1 MVLIFMKTLPVRD
14 EWVGL
19 FFFKKNNKKERR
31 SSFNFLKLI

>member
-19 FFFKKNNKKERR
+19 FFFKKNNKKGA
-31 SSFNFLKLI
+31 

>member
-1 MVLIFMKTLPVRD
+1 MKTLPVRD

-19 FFFKKNNKKERR
+19 FFEKRIIKKERK

>member
-19 FFFKKNNKKERR
+19 FFFKKKNNKKGA
-31 SSFNFLKLI
+31 

>member
-19 FFFKKNNKKERR
+19 FFFKKKKNNKKGA
-31 SSFNFLKLI
+31 